1 MIRAAER
8 ERPDVRAARQAWAA
22 EVLPS
27 ADPNRVVFVD
37 ETAANTKFDR
47 AYGYAPK
54 GEPVQIPRSELAR
67 PRPQPNG
74 CGATVSAA
82 GRECGM
88 SVSRYT

>member
-1 MIRAAER
+1 MSSTTT
-8 ERPDVRAARQAWAA
+8 PQT
-22 EVLPS
+22 
-27 ADPNRVVFVD
+27 
-37 ETAANTKFDR
+37 ETSN
-47 AYGYAPK
+47 APK